1 MLLSTFDCTGNHA
14 FDDLFAEYEVK
25 DDNGGHGDEHGCHL
39 FRIIR
44 CELAFELG
52 QSQRN
57 GLQAYILDQNQC
69 EGELIPAAEYLN
81 DCYGHEDRFADRE
94 NDVPQR
100 IAEAAS
106 VDGCCLF
113 QRNRNGLHI
122 AFYQENSHRESE
134 RHIGEQQSEPLV
146 GKTAFFK
153 YNIDRNQK
161 GMDRNQHTHQEHYID
176 QTIQFKVDTG
186 KNVAHN
192 KAERNDQNDG
202 KYRCTDTVPHGSTQM
217 IIGVA

>member
-1 MLLSTFDCTGNHA
+1 MLLSAFDCTGNHA

-81 DCYGHEDRFADRE
+81 DRDSSKNRAADWK
-94 NDVPQR
+94 DDSP
-100 IAEAAS
+100 
-106 VDGCCLF
+106 
-113 QRNRNGLHI
+113 
-122 AFYQENSHRESE
+122 
-134 RHIGEQQSEPLV
+134 
-146 GKTAFFK
+146 
-153 YNIDRNQK
+153 
-161 GMDRNQHTHQEHYID
+161 
-176 QTIQFKVDTG
+176 
-186 KNVAHN
+186 
-192 KAERNDQNDG
+192 
-202 KYRCTDTVPHGSTQM
+202 
-217 IIGVA
+217 